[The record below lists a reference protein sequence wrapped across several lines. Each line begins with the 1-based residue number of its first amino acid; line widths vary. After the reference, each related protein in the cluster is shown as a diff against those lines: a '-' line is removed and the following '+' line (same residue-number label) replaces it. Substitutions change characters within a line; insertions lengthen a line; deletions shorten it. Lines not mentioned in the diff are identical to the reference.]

1 MKKIILIAATALLFS
16 CNQDELD
23 RANHQ
28 RDSLMSVVKDQGGNL
43 SEKEASINDF
53 ISSFN
58 EVERNL
64 DSVARRQNIIL
75 VESDKKGDIK
85 GSQKERIN
93 NNINAINDLMEQ
105 NRKTIDE
112 LKKKLKGSSRMNA
125 KLKETITTLQ
135 NQLAQ
140 KDQELAALNEKLTAL
155 NAQVTQLQT
164 SMDTL

>member
-1 MKKIILIAATALLFS
+1 MKKIILVASAAILLFS
-16 CNQDELD
+16 CNQNELD

-28 RDSLMSVVKDQGGNL
+28 RDSLMSIVKDQGGDL
-43 SEKEASINDF
+43 SEKETSINDF

-75 VESDKKGDIK
+75 IESDKTKGDIK
-85 GSQKERIN
+85 SSQKDRIN

-135 NQLAQ
+135 NQL
-140 KDQELAALNEKLTAL
+140 
-155 NAQVTQLQT
+155 
-164 SMDTL
+164 